1 LYRLFEAYL
10 QTDYCQ
16 ENLWFYRDVTLFKNL
31 ADQEEMKRRA
41 EQIIDNYFGCN
52 DDTTDQDRV
61 AIIYIP
67 DLMLKKIMDAKEN
80 PSPDMF
86 DRARR
91 DVESLLQT
99 KYVYFCQ
106 T

>member
-16 ENLWFYRDVTLFKNL
+16 ENLWFYRDVSQFKNL
-31 ADQEEMKRRA
+31 TDQEEMKTRA
-41 EQIIDNYFGCN
+41 EQIIDNYFGGT
-52 DDTTDQDRV
+52 DTADQDRV

-67 DLMLKKIMDAKEN
+67 DHMLKKIMDSKET
-80 PSPDMF
+80 PSADMF
-86 DRARR
+86 DRARK